1 MTFPSYLFPLK
12 SLENI
17 QVIGD
22 VREKTD
28 YKTGEQKTVDW
39 FGSVLFSW
47 TVSVEVVRGIREKV
61 LPSGEKL
68 TVFDTEKMNITVHR
82 KEKPSIEN
90 GDYVYFSD
98 VAFGAMEGKIFIQ
111 ALDVTRLDDEFLL
124 NFEEKK

>member
-28 YKTGEQKTVDW
+28 YKTAEQKTVDW

-47 TVSVEVVRGIREKV
+47 TVPVEVVRGIREKV

-68 TVFDTEKMNITVHR
+68 TVFDTEKMNITVHT
-82 KEKPSIEN
+82 KEKPSIKN

-98 VAFGAMEGKIFIQ
+98 VAFGAMDGKIFIQ
-111 ALDVTRLDDEFLL
+111 ALDVAPFDDEFLL